1 MLDAAKE
8 MHAALEGSQR
18 MRAPSPS
25 TLAYKRVD
33 WVVALSYRRGNAQP
47 VRLAVEARRGR
58 AIGLF

>member
-33 WVVALSYRRGNAQP
+33 
-47 VRLAVEARRGR
+47 
-58 AIGLF
+58 